1 MYKDK
6 TLIDFIKEIGIE
18 TNKAMNISIKLFDE
32 LKENK
37 KSKKYSNLSYV
48 DFTQNILNI
57 KLTKQQELLLEMFE
71 ELKLNNIQYIN
82 PYQYDPNNTIFKGS
96 DYFDVIPPVVS
107 YNSNKKSNDN
117 NIIW

>member
-82 PYQYDPNNTIFKGS
+82 PYQYDPNNPIFKGS